1 MYRVLLEIRFY
12 VSISFLLLFVKE
24 IVAKIAP
31 DIAPIKVV
39 KIALHA
45 ANDIITIPLY
55 IVTSNVSPCFKSP
68 TANSSIKSAL

>member
-45 ANDIITIPLY
+45 ANDIITPPNNKLLFLIPF
-55 IVTSNVSPCFKSP
+55 NRNDDC
-68 TANSSIKSAL
+68 NNC

>member
-12 VSISFLLLFVKE
+12 VSISFLLLFLKE
-24 IVAKIAP
+24 IVPKIAPDIAP

-45 ANDIITIPLY
+45 ANDIITPPNNKLLFLIPF
-55 IVTSNVSPCFKSP
+55 NRNDDC
-68 TANSSIKSAL
+68 NNC

>member
-12 VSISFLLLFVKE
+12 VSISFLLLFLKE

-45 ANDIITIPLY
+45 ANDVASYCIVEIWFIKKGEY
-55 IVTSNVSPCFKSP
+55 ICGSD
-68 TANSSIKSAL
+68 L